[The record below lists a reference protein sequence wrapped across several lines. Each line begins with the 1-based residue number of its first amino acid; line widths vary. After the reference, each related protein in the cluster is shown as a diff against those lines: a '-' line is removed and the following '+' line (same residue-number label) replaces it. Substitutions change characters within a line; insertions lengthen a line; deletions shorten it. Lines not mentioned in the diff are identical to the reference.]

1 MEMRGLVESRWEK
14 VEGGP
19 ERRVYRLTSK
29 GVEALRMGLQSIVK
43 RRRLFDDLVSFYY
56 EKFEGAAR
64 EGGGEKDV

>member
-1 MEMRGLVESRWEK
+1 
-14 VEGGP
+14 
-19 ERRVYRLTSK
+19 
-29 GVEALRMGLQSIVK
+29 LQSIVK